1 MLRDSQPLPTETC
14 AKRGRNGQPIVHAA
28 DAQMPMPTFEQNRD
42 AARDN
47 IFQMYAQEPLQ
58 TYEAIQEF
66 QKELLTTLIVDGH
79 VQDPVQSDD
88 DDEQRSDADSE
99 DSHSRMNEVADRE
112 DADYPPLPSDNDDLY
127 DDGLNPT
134 DSN

>member
-1 MLRDSQPLPTETC
+1 
-14 AKRGRNGQPIVHAA
+14 
-28 DAQMPMPTFEQNRD
+28 MPMPTFEQNRE

-66 QKELLTTLIVDGH
+66 QKELLTTLIADGH
-79 VQDPVQSDD
+79 VQDPAQSDD
-88 DDEQRSDADSE
+88 DDEERSDADSE
-99 DSHSRMNEVADRE
+99 DSHSRMNEVVER
-112 DADYPPLPSDNDDLY
+112 DAAGYPPLPSDNDDLY
-127 DDGLNPT
+127 DNGLNPT

>member
-1 MLRDSQPLPTETC
+1 MS
-14 AKRGRNGQPIVHAA
+14 
-28 DAQMPMPTFEQNRD
+28 TFEQNRE

-66 QKELLTTLIVDGH
+66 QKELLTTLVADGH
-79 VQDPVQSDD
+79 VQEPALSDDD
-88 DDEQRSDADSE
+88 DDEQRSGSDSE
-99 DSHSRMNEVADRE
+99 DSHSRMNEVAERE

-127 DDGLNPT
+127 DDGFNPT